1 MKLGAICQNTTMA
14 MDSLWAADVIL
25 IFMASASIDLAI
37 NVTVKTLF
45 SKKTHLIWS
54 AN

>member
-37 NVTVKTLF
+37 NVTVVTLF